1 MQVSPS
7 PAAHLLHVL
16 LIYYSSTKPSIN
28 LHLLHLLHMLHL
40 LDLLQLLQLCAC
52 TTHLLHLL
60 LICIY
65 YAY

>member
-40 LDLLQLLQLCAC
+40 LDLLQLCAC

>member
-28 LHLLHLLHMLHL
+28 LHLLHMLHL

-52 TTHLLHLL
+52 TNHLLHLL